1 MISSELKTV
10 LLTAL
15 ELDDWDIREETIA
28 TEIPGWDS
36 LKHVDII
43 LAVEKH
49 FRVRFKSAEVLKL
62 KNIGD
67 LQRLVTSKVEKAD

>member
-1 MISSELKTV
+1 MISDELKTV

-15 ELDDWDIREETIA
+15 ELDDWDIEDETIA

-43 LAVEKH
+43 LAVEEY
-49 FRVRFKSAEVLKL
+49 FRVHFKNAEILKL

-67 LQRLVTSKVEKAD
+67 LQRLVSSKVEAG